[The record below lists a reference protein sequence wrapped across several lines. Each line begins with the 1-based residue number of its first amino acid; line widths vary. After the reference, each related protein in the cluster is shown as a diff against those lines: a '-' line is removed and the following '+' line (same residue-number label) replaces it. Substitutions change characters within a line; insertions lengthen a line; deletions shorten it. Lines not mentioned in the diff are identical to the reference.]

1 MKYEYSLTSE
11 TCREQGSFL
20 QFKLVLSKICMDINK
35 PFIIKILDY
44 AFSSCERSKPGTAQQ
59 VPRISRSHLTFSK
72 ILRIGSTTLLGS
84 TVPQVTLGSKGVNA
98 K

>member
-1 MKYEYSLTSE
+1 M
-11 TCREQGSFL
+11 
-20 QFKLVLSKICMDINK
+20 SKVRNFVVPSRKQTIPVFGVHGI
-35 PFIIKILDY
+35 
-44 AFSSCERSKPGTAQQ
+44 QQ
-59 VPRISRSHLTFSK
+59 VVKEVKVLELFNKFPEIYGSNHTFSR

>member
-1 MKYEYSLTSE
+1 MVLEQD
-11 TCREQGSFL
+11 EQGQEF
-20 QFKLVLSKICMDINK
+20 CC
-35 PFIIKILDY
+35 IIAKTNH
-44 AFSSCERSKPGTAQQ
+44 SSIWSTWHSAGCERSKVLELLNNLPKIYGCN
-59 VPRISRSHLTFSK
+59 HTFSR